1 MNLLSGN
8 LTAVD
13 PLVSALGTLN
23 KSISLFAAFS
33 LVGVLLSLSF
43 FLIEREGKL
52 EENALRLRNIGKV
65 LAGVWFLTSAFQII
79 ITLANILG
87 TSFGSALDPTTLS
100 SFVRQIDL
108 GRFLA
113 FQTFLAGVVLIS
125 LTFLRRVLPATVLL
139 GISLLALVSPVFQSH
154 SASSGSH
161 SLAIG
166 SLVIHV
172 VALSLWVGGVFA
184 LVLLNDSD
192 RKVALPRFSQL
203 ALWAAIAVVA
213 SGLINAW
220 TRLNFASA

>member
-87 TSFGSALDPTTLS
+87 TSIGSALDPTTLS
-100 SFVRQIDL
+100 
-108 GRFLA
+108 
-113 FQTFLAGVVLIS
+113 
-125 LTFLRRVLPATVLL
+125 
-139 GISLLALVSPVFQSH
+139 
-154 SASSGSH
+154 
-161 SLAIG
+161 
-166 SLVIHV
+166 
-172 VALSLWVGGVFA
+172 
-184 LVLLNDSD
+184 
-192 RKVALPRFSQL
+192 
-203 ALWAAIAVVA
+203 
-213 SGLINAW
+213 
-220 TRLNFASA
+220 